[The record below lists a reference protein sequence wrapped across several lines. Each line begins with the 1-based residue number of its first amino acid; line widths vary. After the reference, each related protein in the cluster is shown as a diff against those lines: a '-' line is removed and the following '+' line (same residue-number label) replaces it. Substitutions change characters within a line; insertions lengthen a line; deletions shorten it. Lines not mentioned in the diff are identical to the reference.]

1 MRALVVVESMFGNT
15 QTVARAIADGLG
27 TRLEVHLVDV
37 GHGPTTVPPDLD
49 LLVVGGPTHAFGLS
63 RTSTRGTAAQQAGTT
78 VTPVEA
84 GLREWLHQLVAPSG
98 PIVAATFDTRI
109 KKHGIPGS
117 AARGAAKRLSR
128 LGIPLLAPPTSFW
141 VTDTP
146 GPLAEGEVARARHW
160 GEDLAIRL
168 ATPVAWKVA

>member
-1 MRALVVVESMFGNT
+1 VRALVVVESMFGNT

-27 TRLEVHLVDV
+27 TRLDVHLVGV
-37 GHGPTTVPPDLD
+37 GRAPAAIPPDLD
-49 LLVVGGPTHAFGLS
+49 LLVVGGPTHAFGMS
-63 RTSTRGTAAQQAGTT
+63 RPSTRQAAAQQGGTT

-84 GLREWLHQLVAPSG
+84 GLREWLDHLAG
-98 PIVAATFDTRI
+98 PTGPLVAATFDTRI
-109 KKHGIPGS
+109 RKHGIPGS
-117 AARGAAKRLSR
+117 AARGAAKRLDR

-146 GPLAEGEVARARHW
+146 GPLVEGEVARARHW

-168 ATPVAWKVA
+168 ATPVARKVA